1 MVPSSSGPGRLVLI
15 QKIKGSTPF
24 GITIL
29 KLKLPI
35 WAFFLAQDYRWFT
48 RTLVL
53 IKKMPAAAGEVDE
66 LFEIGGVIFE
76 EFSNLDCGIEAF
88 EMVVGMTAFTHR

>member
-24 GITIL
+24 GITTKYKNARRAIFYAL
-29 KLKLPI
+29 CMVC
-35 WAFFLAQDYRWFT
+35 QM
-48 RTLVL
+48 L

-76 EFSNLDCGIEAF
+76 EFPNLDCGIEAF

>member
-1 MVPSSSGPGRLVLI
+1 MK
-15 QKIKGSTPF
+15 QKCLHFYFRGDALRKAILKELRSPF

-29 KLKLPI
+29 KLKSPI
-35 WAFFLAQDYRWFT
+35 WAFFLF
-48 RTLVL
+48 
-53 IKKMPAAAGEVDE
+53 KKNARNRGRMDE